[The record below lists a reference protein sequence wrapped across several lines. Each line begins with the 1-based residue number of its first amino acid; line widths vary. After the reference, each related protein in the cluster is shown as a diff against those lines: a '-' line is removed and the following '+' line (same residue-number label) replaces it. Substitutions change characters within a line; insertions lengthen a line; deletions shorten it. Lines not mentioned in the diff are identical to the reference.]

1 MYAFCVYVCENERMF
16 VCLRVREGVRER
28 GVCVC
33 VNVEC
38 ACVRMR
44 GWVGG

>member
-1 MYAFCVYVCENERMF
+1 V
-16 VCLRVREGVRER
+16 G
-28 GVCVC
+28 

-44 GWVGG
+44 GWVDGKDRVCVSATDRVCVRVCM